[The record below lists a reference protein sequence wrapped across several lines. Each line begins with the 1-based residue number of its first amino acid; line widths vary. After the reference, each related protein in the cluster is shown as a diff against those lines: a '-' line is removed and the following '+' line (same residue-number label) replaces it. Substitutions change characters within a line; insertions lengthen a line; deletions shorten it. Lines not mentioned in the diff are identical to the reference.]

1 MAGLTPGAVVRAGSK
16 CWRRCGRTACCALV
30 APGRQELHGACRLI
44 RLGGVVACGS
54 ADRSTSVPLCI
65 GHWEWRIGD
74 RGGAPLRS
82 ACWRRSCQGMCCH
95 CWRGRQQWQ
104 QWRQR
109 RRGGGDPRI
118 GEDRD
123 PPATGFLRLLPA
135 QGASPPTQPAAADV
149 RCSRAVA
156 SGGRLRHALAPPH
169 LASRRLIW
177 ARSQG
182 FLKEALQNRLL
193 RRVTS
198 LRQQRSQPSQ
208 QRRQGPARSY

>member
-109 RRGGGDPRI
+109 RRGGRSQDWRRPRPTS
-118 GEDRD
+118 DRFPA
-123 PPATGFLRLLPA
+123 PPAGTGGISADSTGNSRCALQQGGGFRRAA
-135 QGASPPTQPAAADV
+135 QACPGAATPGFAAADLG
-149 RCSRAVA
+149 A
-156 SGGRLRHALAPPH
+156 
-169 LASRRLIW
+169 
-177 ARSQG
+177 
-182 FLKEALQNRLL
+182 
-193 RRVTS
+193 
-198 LRQQRSQPSQ
+198 
-208 QRRQGPARSY
+208 